1 MSDKQ
6 TAPVLTLEQREYV
19 FTSKVNLLA
28 ELIKFQIP
36 GKSEAEELAEV
47 VNAAFAKLTA

>member
-1 MSDKQ
+1 MSDKTQ
-6 TAPVLTLEQREYV
+6 ILTVEQQD
-19 FTSKVNLLA
+19 FIFKTKADLLA

-36 GKSEAEELAEV
+36 NKSEAEELAEV

>member
-1 MSDKQ
+1 MSDKKQ
-6 TAPVLTLEQREYV
+6 ILTADQQDFV
-19 FTSKVNLLA
+19 FRTKANLLA

-36 GKSEAEELAEV
+36 NKSDAEELAEV

>member
-6 TAPVLTLEQREYV
+6 QILTAEQQDIV
-19 FTSKVNLLA
+19 FRTKADLLA

-36 GKSEAEELAEV
+36 DKHAAEQLAEM
-47 VNAAFAKLTA
+47 VNVAFEKLTV

>member
-1 MSDKQ
+1 MSDKKQ
-6 TAPVLTLEQREYV
+6 SLTMEQQEFIFRTKAE
-19 FTSKVNLLA
+19 LLA

-47 VNAAFAKLTA
+47 VNAAFDKLTA

>member
-6 TAPVLTLEQREYV
+6 NILTAEQQDFV
-19 FTSKVNLLA
+19 FKTKADLLA

-36 GKSEAEELAEV
+36 AKSDAEQLAEM
-47 VNAAFAKLTA
+47 VNAAFEKLTA